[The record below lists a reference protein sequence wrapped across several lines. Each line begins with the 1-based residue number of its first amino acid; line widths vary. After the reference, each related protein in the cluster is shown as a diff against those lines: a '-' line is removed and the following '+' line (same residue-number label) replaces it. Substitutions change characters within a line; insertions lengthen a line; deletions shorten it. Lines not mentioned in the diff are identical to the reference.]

1 MHNQVK
7 TKLEQILNLGKTN
20 LLKKENVSSQTFT
33 VGLRNFRY
41 HFRKSDL
48 YFYDDAFVIVGF
60 YKIFK
65 IKVYSCIILISNTE
79 QFDSNKGLK
88 NILVKNLK
96 NFNLRSSNNSVYI
109 EFGEASFA
117 STNISV
123 RLKNLSENE
132 KQAINF

>member
-7 TKLEQILNLGKTN
+7 TKLERILNSKKEY
-20 LLKKENVSSQTFT
+20 LLKKENVITETFT
-33 VGLRNFRY
+33 VGLRNSRY

-48 YFYDDAFVIVGF
+48 YFFENAFVIVGF

-65 IKVYSCIILISNTE
+65 IKVYSCIILISNKEEFTSDE
-79 QFDSNKGLK
+79 SLH
-88 NILVKNLK
+88 NILIKNLK
-96 NFNLRSSNNSVYI
+96 KFNNQSSNNSVYV
-109 EFGEASFA
+109 EFGEASFT

-123 RLKNLSENE
+123 RLKNLSEQE